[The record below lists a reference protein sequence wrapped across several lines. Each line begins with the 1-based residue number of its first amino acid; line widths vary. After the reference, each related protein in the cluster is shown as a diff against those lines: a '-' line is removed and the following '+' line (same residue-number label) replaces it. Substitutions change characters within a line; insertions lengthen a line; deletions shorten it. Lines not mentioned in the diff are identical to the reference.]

1 VPFASL
7 TLYLCVLCSVLWLVP
22 VWLILAA
29 LRARR
34 TDPLRARREARARLA
49 QTLAFLRG
57 GGDATARAQALHAWQ
72 RDAATLLGVAHAAP
86 TSATIANSILSSRT
100 GPPSAAP
107 AKDKAL
113 ALRPS
118 YQRAWTAL
126 WAEADCV
133 LYGPDNA
140 LSGDWMVR
148 AEAALEGTRVPGWP
162 PSSLFQPRSLLP
174 WLAGG
179 EAGLP
184 KPEGGKLITALILL
198 ILLSGLR
205 SPVPA
210 NAAEPTQNRESKTLN
225 YYATPLAAYNA
236 GAFAAAEEAW
246 RAAITRTPTDWIA
259 RHNLALA
266 LAQQGH
272 WPEAAAQWTSAF
284 LLNPRDES
292 VRWHLAL
299 GYERAGYTPPGLGEF
314 AQASGPHLLA
324 RLASPAEWQWLLV
337 TAGGLL
343 AAGVLLLLLRA
354 YRGNPNGWMRPTAY
368 AAVGAAFVLTLAA
381 VMSLYFYGDTT
392 DPRAAIAWHQALLR
406 SIPTEADTQQ
416 KTSSLPA
423 GSLAVVDKTFL
434 GWVRLAFPN
443 GQTGW
448 VRQEDIVWLYR

>member
-1 VPFASL
+1 MGKVATFML
-7 TLYLCVLCSVLWLVP
+7 
-22 VWLILAA
+22 LAA
-29 LRARR
+29 
-34 TDPLRARREARARLA
+34 
-49 QTLAFLRG
+49 
-57 GGDATARAQALHAWQ
+57 
-72 RDAATLLGVAHAAP
+72 V
-86 TSATIANSILSSRT
+86 
-100 GPPSAAP
+100 
-107 AKDKAL
+107 
-113 ALRPS
+113 
-118 YQRAWTAL
+118 
-126 WAEADCV
+126 
-133 LYGPDNA
+133 
-140 LSGDWMVR
+140 
-148 AEAALEGTRVPGWP
+148 
-162 PSSLFQPRSLLP
+162 
-174 WLAGG
+174 LAGG
-179 EAGLP
+179 LHPPDARADGGGSAREAKSETPG
-184 KPEGGKLITALILL
+184 
-198 ILLSGLR
+198 
-205 SPVPA
+205 
-210 NAAEPTQNRESKTLN
+210 
-225 YYATPLAAYNA
+225 YYRGPRDAYNA

-246 RAAITRTPTDWIA
+246 RAAINRTPTDWIA

-337 TAGGLL
+337 AAGVIL
-343 AAGVLLLLLRA
+343 AAGVLLFLLRA
-354 YRGNPNGWMRPTAY
+354 YRNATNSWMRSA
-368 AAVGAAFVLTLAA
+368 AFGAVGFAVLLALAA
-381 VMSLYFYGDTT
+381 VMSLCFYGDTT